1 MLTQAKIDQF
11 YLDVDSLKLK
21 FPNKAISEATGFG
34 KGQVSIY
41 LNKEDEPSENFIDTF
56 YKKFQER
63 LEIVRR
69 GTIKDKSAEAENQKP
84 PLSKEETVIISKTYL
99 DLLIGNSAALR
110 HSSKAN
116 SEQAEANRLM
126 SLALLIHIQQS
137 LGVTNDGEDMSLFEK
152 AAPEIHKRVL
162 ALLKQEMDK
171 AGGTPDNGGL

>member
-11 YLDVDSLKLK
+11 YLDVESLELK
-21 FPNKAISEATGFG
+21 FANKAISEATGFS

-41 LNKEDEPSENFIDTF
+41 LNKEDEPSENFIDAF
-56 YKKFQER
+56 YREFEKS
-63 LEIVRR
+63 LENVRR
-69 GTIKDKSAEAENQKP
+69 GTTEKQKP

-171 AGGTPDNGGL
+171 AGGTPDNGGF